1 MIDAFAESQG
11 ISMNTVHCKA
21 TFGQGL
27 YLGPSFFVF
36 RYFYCLFSLLMDAW
50 LIYLRFCWQCP
61 CTPCKA
67 TDLHESERWICKLLR
82 HTSWSIWKVSLSL
95 YMFASICTCI
105 SWRLL
110 LGVSWSYKGKA
121 LILVFH
127 EAFYL
132 VYLGVIRAIHWSN
145 IFDSRKFS
153 SLPPT
158 LSKLKKGKKIFFQFS
173 NKNCL

>member
-50 LIYLRFCWQCP
+50 LIYLRFCWRCP

-95 YMFASICTCI
+95 YMLRVF
-105 SWRLL
+105 
-110 LGVSWSYKGKA
+110 V
-121 LILVFH
+121 LVFH
-127 EAFYL
+127 EGFYL
-132 VYLGVIRAIHWSN
+132 VYHGVIRARRWYLY
-145 IFDSRKFS
+145 FM
-153 SLPPT
+153 
-158 LSKLKKGKKIFFQFS
+158 KLFT
-173 NKNCL
+173 